1 MDIIAIDFKATW
13 KKTRYVFQD
22 INQDLA
28 QPTKEWL
35 DTLTEKQI
43 LAVIV
48 WHFRRDHF
56 SEGSWIADSGADG
69 HMAVLVDALLGR
81 CERQGLIMKTKTI
94 ETDGITYIE
103 PVPGATSEWY
113 YGMDYEHGDLYE
125 AEELFKDG
133 HVVKGRKLCLVHFP
147 DGEVFFPVPKTEGHY
162 SEKPIFFDGG

>member
-1 MDIIAIDFKATW
+1 M
-13 KKTRYVFQD
+13 
-22 INQDLA
+22 
-28 QPTKEWL
+28 

-133 HVVKGRKLCLVHFP
+133 QCGKRKKALSCPFSGRRGFLSS
-147 DGEVFFPVPKTEGHY
+147 
-162 SEKPIFFDGG
+162 SEDRGTL

>member
-43 LAVIV
+43 LAVIA

-56 SEGSWIADSGADG
+56 SEGSC
-69 HMAVLVDALLGR
+69 ALLGR

-113 YGMDYEHGDLYE
+113 YGMDNEHGDLYD
-125 AEELFKDG
+125 AEELFRDG

-147 DGEVFFPVPKTEGHY
+147 DGEVFFPVPKTEGGFLSS
-162 SEKPIFFDGG
+162 SEDRGTL